1 MIIATAVIPALF
13 VTVALLSIVS
23 VVNLLRQHSRTQQLV
38 IGLQTEQE
46 QLAQAN
52 DRLAHVAAHD
62 SLTELLNRQ
71 GIIDHLELE
80 IDRSRDSH
88 KIAVLFMDVDRFKS
102 INDSLGHGAGDQLLQ
117 VIGRRIRTVMPSGCI
132 AGRLGGDE
140 FVIVIDE
147 ASDISRVSDVAH
159 RLAQVMSEPL
169 ELSGRLVRI
178 SVSIG
183 VAIGPDANDTAS
195 ELIGFANVALHR
207 AKDAGRDRVE
217 IFTSDIRVE
226 MQRRAAE
233 ERSLRLAIDAGDV
246 VPFFQPEFD
255 ASTGQIIGAEILAR
269 WVRRDGSIT
278 SAGAMLTMAEDAS
291 TLERLTS
298 VIMQQSRPVIRRLVA
313 LGLPSG
319 FRFRVN
325 LPHRCTPRA
334 WRDGQVASYFTGI
347 NPRMLTLDVYET
359 AMFSDLVGAAG
370 VLTEMRQ
377 LGARVCLEDA
387 GRGGGS
393 LSMLQSLP
401 LDEVRVDRLHVDSL
415 TSHANDRAVVRAMV
429 NLAKDLGLS
438 ISADGVESGAQADAL
453 LALGCTTHQGH
464 LYSPAITATA
474 LEDMILK
481 MAADRATDGLMA

>member
-1 MIIATAVIPALF
+1 MIIATAVIPALL
-13 VTVALLSIVS
+13 VAVVLLSIVS
-23 VVNLLRQHSRTQQLV
+23 VANLLRQHSRTRQLV

-62 SLTELLNRQ
+62 SLTELFNRQ

-246 VPFFQPEFD
+246 VPFFQPAKEQSCLAFF
-255 ASTGQIIGAEILAR
+255 IVRVILAC
-269 WVRRDGSIT
+269 IMT
-278 SAGAMLTMAEDAS
+278 SCTVFNLS
-291 TLERLTS
+291 Y
-298 VIMQQSRPVIRRLVA
+298 
-313 LGLPSG
+313 
-319 FRFRVN
+319 N
-325 LPHRCTPRA
+325 LPKNPNKYI
-334 WRDGQVASYFTGI
+334 DYSQFFTYWS
-347 NPRMLTLDVYET
+347 MWLTLFFFLYVVIV
-359 AMFSDLVGAAG
+359 MVVKKSWLV
-370 VLTEMRQ
+370 
-377 LGARVCLEDA
+377 
-387 GRGGGS
+387 
-393 LSMLQSLP
+393 
-401 LDEVRVDRLHVDSL
+401 
-415 TSHANDRAVVRAMV
+415 
-429 NLAKDLGLS
+429 
-438 ISADGVESGAQADAL
+438 
-453 LALGCTTHQGH
+453 
-464 LYSPAITATA
+464 
-474 LEDMILK
+474 
-481 MAADRATDGLMA
+481 

>member
-1 MIIATAVIPALF
+1 MLIAASVIPTLL
-13 VTVALLSIVS
+13 VVVALLTVVSIA
-23 VVNLLRQHSRTQQLV
+23 NLLHQHSRTQQLV
-38 IGLQTEQE
+38 ISLQIEQE

-52 DRLAHVAAHD
+52 DRLAHVASHD
-62 SLTELLNRQ
+62 SLTELLNRH
-71 GIIDHLELE
+71 GIIQHLERA
-80 IDRSRDSH
+80 IAHSHDSH
-88 KIAVLFMDVDRFKS
+88 KIAVLFMDIDRFKS

-117 VIGRRIRTVMPSGCI
+117 VMGRRIRSVMPANCAS
-132 AGRLGGDE
+132 GRLGGDE
-140 FVIVIDE
+140 FIIVIDD
-147 ASDISRVSDVAH
+147 ATDMALIST
-159 RLAQVMSEPL
+159 LAQRLTQIMSEPL

-183 VAIGPDANDTAS
+183 VAVGPDLNDTAS

-207 AKDAGRDRVE
+207 AKDAGRDRIE

-226 MQRRAAE
+226 MQRRATE

-255 ASTGQIIGAEILAR
+255 ANSGQIIGAEILAR
-269 WVRRDGSIT
+269 WLRRDGSIT

-313 LGLPSG
+313 LGLPTG

-347 NPRMLTLDVYET
+347 DPSMLTLDVYET

-393 LSMLQSLP
+393 LSMLRSLP
-401 LDEVRVDRLHVDSL
+401 LDEVRVDRLHVDAL
-415 TSHANDRAVVRAMV
+415 TSHASDRAVVRAMV
-429 NLAKDLGLS
+429 NLAKDLGIS

-464 LYSPAITATA
+464 LYSPAITASA

-481 MAADRATDGLMA
+481 MVADRATDGLMA

>member
-1 MIIATAVIPALF
+1 MLIATTVIPALLLA
-13 VTVALLSIVS
+13 VALLTVVSIA
-23 VVNLLRQHSRTQQLV
+23 NLLRQHSRTQRLV
-38 IGLQTEQE
+38 VSLRSEQE

-52 DRLAHVAAHD
+52 DRLAHVASHD
-62 SLTELLNRQ
+62 SLTELLNRH
-71 GIIDHLELE
+71 GIIEHLERA
-80 IDRSRDSH
+80 IAHSRDSH

-117 VIGRRIRTVMPSGCI
+117 VIGRRIRSVMPADCVS
-132 AGRLGGDE
+132 GRLGGDE
-140 FVIVIDE
+140 FIIVIDD
-147 ASDISRVSDVAH
+147 ATNIARVSAVAH
-159 RLAQVMSEPL
+159 RLTQVMSEPL

-183 VAIGPDANDTAS
+183 VAVGPDTHDTAS

-207 AKDAGRDRVE
+207 AKDAGRDRIE

-255 ASTGQIIGAEILAR
+255 ANTGQIIGAEILAR
-269 WVRRDGSIT
+269 WIRRDGSIT

-313 LGLPSG
+313 LGLPTG

-347 NPRMLTLDVYET
+347 DPSMLTLDVYET
-359 AMFSDLVGAAG
+359 AMFSDLV
-370 VLTEMRQ
+370 
-377 LGARVCLEDA
+377 
-387 GRGGGS
+387 
-393 LSMLQSLP
+393 
-401 LDEVRVDRLHVDSL
+401 
-415 TSHANDRAVVRAMV
+415 
-429 NLAKDLGLS
+429 
-438 ISADGVESGAQADAL
+438 
-453 LALGCTTHQGH
+453 
-464 LYSPAITATA
+464 
-474 LEDMILK
+474 
-481 MAADRATDGLMA
+481 